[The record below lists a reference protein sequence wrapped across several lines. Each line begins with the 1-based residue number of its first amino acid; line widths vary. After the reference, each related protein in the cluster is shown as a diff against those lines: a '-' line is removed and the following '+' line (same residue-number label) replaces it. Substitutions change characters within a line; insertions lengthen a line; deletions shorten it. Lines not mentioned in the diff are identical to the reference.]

1 MLAVDGDVVL
11 AADGGV
17 VFAGVGEYGTYWG
30 WGCGACWG

>member
-17 VFAGVGEYGTYWG
+17 VFAGDGEYGTYWG